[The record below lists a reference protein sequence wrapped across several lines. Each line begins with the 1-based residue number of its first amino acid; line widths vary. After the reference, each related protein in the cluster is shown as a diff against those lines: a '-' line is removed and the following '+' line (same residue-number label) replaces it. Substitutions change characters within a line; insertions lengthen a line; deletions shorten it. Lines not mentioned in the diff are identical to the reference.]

1 MDDRSYLRA
10 GIITSTHGLKGEV
23 KVYPELDDPGRF
35 SFIKNVFLKGKGKEI
50 PAEIESVKFFKNM
63 VILKFKD
70 IDDIN
75 DILPYR
81 QFEVLAKRE
90 DIAELKENQ
99 YFEADL
105 LGLTVTDKE
114 EKELG
119 VLHKVLHTPGN
130 DVYVVK
136 TPDGKEIMIPAVKQF
151 VLSVDI
157 EGGRIVTDPL
167 PGMLGN

>member
-1 MDDRSYLRA
+1 MSDRSYLRA
-10 GIITSTHGLKGEV
+10 GVITSTHGLKGEV

-35 SFIKNVFLKGKGKEI
+35 SFIRDVILKGKGKEF
-50 PAEIESVKFFKNM
+50 PAEIENVKFFKNM
-63 VILKFKD
+63 VILKFKG

-99 YFEADL
+99 FFEVDL

-114 EKELG
+114 GKELG
-119 VLHKVLHTPGN
+119 ILNKVLHTPGN
-130 DVYVVK
+130 DVYVVAS
-136 TPDGKEIMIPAVKQF
+136 PDGKEMMIPAVKQF
-151 VLSVDI
+151 VISVDI
-157 EGGRIVTDPL
+157 DKGRIVTDPL
-167 PGMLGN
+167 PGMLGH